1 MEKSL
6 WLKDIRLKLDLT
18 QEQVAERAGIS
29 RTFYTEIETGSKKRR
44 STDPELPGGGWSAAA
59 LYDRNQSPSLGSRQH
74 QPRNRNPGNG

>member
-29 RTFYTEIETGSKKRR
+29 RTFYTEIETGSKK
-44 STDPELPGGGWSAAA
+44 
-59 LYDRNQSPSLGSRQH
+59 PSIKTAKKIAQVLNFDWVIFFEDECRETQ
-74 QPRNRNPGNG
+74 QNAV

>member
-29 RTFYTEIETGSKKRR
+29 RTFYTEIETGSKNP
-44 STDPELPGGGWSAAA
+44 STKTAKKIAQVLNFDWVIFFE
-59 LYDRNQSPSLGSRQH
+59 DECRKTQQKVV
-74 QPRNRNPGNG
+74 

>member
-29 RTFYTEIETGSKKRR
+29 RTFYTEIETGSKKP
-44 STDPELPGGGWSAAA
+44 STKTAKKIA
-59 LYDRNQSPSLGSRQH
+59 QV
-74 QPRNRNPGNG
+74 

>member
-29 RTFYTEIETGSKKRR
+29 RTFYTEIETGSKNP
-44 STDPELPGGGWSAAA
+44 STKTAKKIAQVLNFDWVIFFEDECRETQQNAV
-59 LYDRNQSPSLGSRQH
+59 
-74 QPRNRNPGNG
+74 

>member
-29 RTFYTEIETGSKKRR
+29 RTFYTEIETGSKKP
-44 STDPELPGGGWSAAA
+44 STKTAKKIAQVLNFDWVIFFEDECRETQQKAV
-59 LYDRNQSPSLGSRQH
+59 
-74 QPRNRNPGNG
+74 

>member
-29 RTFYTEIETGSKKRR
+29 RTFYTEIETGSKKP
-44 STDPELPGGGWSAAA
+44 STKTAKKIAQVLNFDWVIFFEDECRETQQTLFD
-59 LYDRNQSPSLGSRQH
+59 LKF
-74 QPRNRNPGNG
+74 

>member
-29 RTFYTEIETGSKKRR
+29 RTFYTEIETGSKK
-44 STDPELPGGGWSAAA
+44 
-59 LYDRNQSPSLGSRQH
+59 PSNKTAKKIAQVLNFDWVIFFEDECRETQ
-74 QPRNRNPGNG
+74 QNAV